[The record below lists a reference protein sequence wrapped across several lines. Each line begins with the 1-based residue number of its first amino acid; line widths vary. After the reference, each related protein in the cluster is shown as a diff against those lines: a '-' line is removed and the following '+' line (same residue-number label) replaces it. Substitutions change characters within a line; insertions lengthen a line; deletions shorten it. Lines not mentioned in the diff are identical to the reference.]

1 MSARVVAALALCAAL
16 AACKRGNTSEPE
28 HTTTVPTTV
37 PTPVAPQPVIPA
49 PNALADAGT
58 PPVAP
63 APNALADAGTSPVA
77 PAPNALAD
85 AGAAPVAPTPA
96 VPRTPRAPR
105 ENTAN
110 PSAPS
115 NGNELNIPPPVQ
127 GLPGVQVQRGSN
139 ATTVNVGGIRINVP
153 TQ

>member
-58 PPVAP
+58 P
-63 APNALADAGTSPVA
+63 PVA